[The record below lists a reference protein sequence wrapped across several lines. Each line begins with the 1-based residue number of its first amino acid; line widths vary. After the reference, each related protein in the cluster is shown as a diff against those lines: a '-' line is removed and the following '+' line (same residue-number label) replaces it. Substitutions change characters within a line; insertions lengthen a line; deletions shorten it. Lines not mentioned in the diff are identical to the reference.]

1 MRSEINGIESWRGIV
16 PRKPR
21 RNPSAYYGRT
31 SKATSR
37 DVRMQ
42 VLLLDFALPVTPAWD
57 STRQFSSRNSALTHS
72 CAKNYK
78 FHQNDLSEIILCL
91 FSFFSRYLLTSSMG
105 LWSTFVQ
112 PRYS

>member
-42 VLLLDFALPVTPAWD
+42 VHLLDFALPVTPAWD

-91 FSFFSRYLLTSSMG
+91 FSFFFFLSISSHEFNGIRVYLCAA
-105 LWSTFVQ
+105 
-112 PRYS
+112 